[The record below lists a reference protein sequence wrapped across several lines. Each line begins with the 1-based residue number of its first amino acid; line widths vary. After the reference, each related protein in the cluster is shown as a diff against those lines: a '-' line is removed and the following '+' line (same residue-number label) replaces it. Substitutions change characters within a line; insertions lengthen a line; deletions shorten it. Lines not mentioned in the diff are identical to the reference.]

1 MSASHRHGAEGLA
14 KRASYPTRQLI
25 TPRYAPTTGSG
36 VRAVRCGLSELTQ
49 RGTKR
54 EFAAFAPKT
63 ASSSS
68 RTFRKP
74 T

>member
-49 RGTKR
+49 RGGVRPMQTSLYKDNDTVPY
-54 EFAAFAPKT
+54 AAQ
-63 ASSSS
+63 S
-68 RTFRKP
+68 
-74 T
+74 